1 MGKMNNLGISILL
14 FLTVTA
20 NAFPKYNGYD
30 QPEYEVLKKLDGYEL
45 RRYAPS
51 NWVASEVNA
60 LTFDAESS
68 TNFWNLYGYIN
79 GGNADS
85 QKMKMTVPVITSVG
99 TRKCAFCNVN
109 YKMHFYMH
117 QQNIPQPTDSDV
129 TKVALP
135 SIEVYVKTFS
145 GYANGEEWLTEA
157 SKLHDMLKRDE
168 VSDDQIKTDEF
179 YAVGYDGPLKLVF
192 RRNEVWIVKY

>member
-85 QKMKMTVPVITSVG
+85 QKNEDDSTSNHKCWYKKM
-99 TRKCAFCNVN
+99 CLLQC
-109 YKMHFYMH
+109 
-117 QQNIPQPTDSDV
+117 QLQNALLHASTEYPATD
-129 TKVALP
+129 
-135 SIEVYVKTFS
+135 
-145 GYANGEEWLTEA
+145 
-157 SKLHDMLKRDE
+157 
-168 VSDDQIKTDEF
+168 
-179 YAVGYDGPLKLVF
+179 
-192 RRNEVWIVKY
+192 